1 MRPNFRIFAWL
12 APVVALTLLTAA
24 YFQARHAG
32 QAMRTME
39 SARVRRDE
47 LQRQYQLAAAKLA
60 EQQQRNAT
68 ATAAAANPAPTS
80 AQAGSD
86 AKESGAASTTMV
98 ISGLDVDPRLV
109 VATDPK
115 LRALHLAAFR
125 ADLDAQW
132 GPLYQQLHLSADKIE
147 QFKDLLV
154 KHEERRLDVTAV
166 AVEQKLSLGDP
177 AIQRMR
183 SDDGSIRVREMRA
196 LLGNEAM
203 KAYNQYNHELVLQPI
218 VAEVAARTYFTATPL
233 TAEESQRLVAILAEN
248 SEKRP
253 NNFIRENTVNWSKA
267 IAQAEASGTFSP
279 AALEAFRRFGTQY
292 VLGLEVAKKW
302 DEIGTRQVGIAHV
315 KGVWL
320 PGVTFLKGG
329 Y

>member
-1 MRPNFRIFAWL
+1 MRPTFRIVAWL
-12 APVVALTLLTAA
+12 APVVALALLVGA

-32 QAMRTME
+32 EATRTTE
-39 SARVRRDE
+39 SARMRRDE

-60 EQQQRNAT
+60 EQERLNAI
-68 ATAAAANPAPTS
+68 AEAAAVTKAASDS
-80 AQAGSD
+80 ASVGSD
-86 AKESGAASTTMV
+86 DKESTAASTIV
-98 ISGLDVDPRLV
+98 ITGVGVDRRLV
-109 VATDPK
+109 LATDSK
-115 LRALHLAAFR
+115 LRDLHLAAFR

-132 GPLYQQLHLSADKIE
+132 GPLYRQLNLSADKIE

-166 AVEQKLSLGDP
+166 AAEQKLSLSDP
-177 AIQRMR
+177 AIQKMR
-183 SDDGSIRVREMRA
+183 SDDGGIRVREMRA

-248 SEKRP
+248 SQKRP
-253 NNFIRENTVNWSKA
+253 NNFIRENTVNWSQA
-267 IAQAEASGTFSP
+267 IAQADASGAFSP

-292 VLGLEVAKKW
+292 VVGVEVAEKW
-302 DEIGTRQVGIAHV
+302 DEIGTRRVGKAHV
-315 KGVWL
+315 PGVWL
-320 PGVTFLKGG
+320 PGLPFLRGG